1 MSEGEDR
8 AAPVLGG
15 RLAWTALI
23 LVGATQ
29 ALSMIDRQIL
39 SILLPRIKAD
49 LHVQDAEMGLLY
61 GTVFAFF
68 YAVFS
73 LPLGRLADG
82 WVRRKLLAFAILGW
96 SAATALAGFANGFGM
111 LMVSRLGV
119 GVGEASV
126 QPAGMSLL
134 TDRFPRHQRG
144 LISAGFAAALAIGL
158 GAALPIGGMTADAWD
173 KAWPVLGSG
182 PLGLRGWQAAFIV
195 AAIPGIILSFFLWRM
210 PEPVRGASDGIV
222 VPKDP
227 NPFGAAFATLGSVLP
242 VSCWIGFIR
251 MRASIGVWLVNLVA
265 LAAIVG
271 IVVFMAHWTNGLR
284 PVNPVAVLMFGHGFT
299 GNELQWGVSGLGAY
313 VLLNW
318 MQSLKLAN
326 PPTYAVICKSPAL
339 WCVIGV
345 GAFQSV
351 VNYGIM
357 GFTPTFLITHFHQSA
372 TKVSV
377 QFGVMTGVLGFIGPL
392 VAGPIAD
399 WANKKIPSGRLWV
412 TLVALGVSPF
422 IAFFVYRAAT
432 PEAFYIAFV
441 PFSLIL
447 TMWTPAIYATYL
459 DLVLPRMRGVVM
471 SFYIIS
477 MTIVGLGFGPY
488 TVGMVSDLNGH
499 DLGAAILSVYWIGPL
514 IVLLILLGIW
524 RLPKDEATM
533 LARARAAGEPV

>member
-1 MSEGEDR
+1 VIDGEDR
-8 AAPVLGG
+8 APPVLGG

-29 ALSMIDRQIL
+29 ALSMVDRQIL
-39 SILLPRIKAD
+39 SILLPKIKAD

-82 WVRRKLLAFAILGW
+82 WVRRKLLSLAILGW
-96 SAATALAGFANGFGM
+96 SAATALAGFANGFGL
-111 LMVSRLGV
+111 LMISRLGV
-119 GVGEASV
+119 GIGEASV

-144 LISAGFAAALAIGL
+144 LISAGFAAALALGL
-158 GAALPIGGMTADAWD
+158 GGASMIGGPTAEAWD
-173 KAWPVLGSG
+173 KAWAAGAA
-182 PLGLRGWQAAFIV
+182 PLGFRGWQVAFIV
-195 AAIPGIILSFFLWRM
+195 VAIPGILLSWLLWRM

-222 VPKDP
+222 VAEDP
-227 NPFGAAFATLGSVLP
+227 APFGAALGTLGSVLP
-242 VSCWIGFIR
+242 VTCWIGFAR
-251 MRASIGVWLVNLVA
+251 LRASIGIWLVNFAA
-265 LAAIVG
+265 LAAIVA
-271 IVVFMAHWTNGLR
+271 IVVFMANWTNGLR
-284 PVNPVAVLMFGHGFT
+284 PVNPIAIAVLGHGFT

-345 GAFQSV
+345 GAFQSI
-351 VNYGIM
+351 VNYGVM
-357 GFTPTFLITHFHQSA
+357 GFTPSFLITHFHQNA
-372 TKVSV
+372 GQVGF
-377 QFGVMTGVLGFIGPL
+377 QFGLMSALLGFIGPL
-392 VAGPIAD
+392 VAGPVAD
-399 WANKKIPSGRLWV
+399 WANKKVRGGRLWV

-471 SFYIIS
+471 SFYILS

-524 RLPKDEATM
+524 RLPRDEASM

>member
-1 MSEGEDR
+1 VSDGEDR
-8 AAPVLGG
+8 APPALGG

-23 LVGATQ
+23 LVGLTQ
-29 ALSMIDRQIL
+29 ALSMVDRQIL
-39 SILLPRIKAD
+39 SILLPKIKAD

-82 WVRRKLLAFAILGW
+82 WVRRKLLSVAILGW

-111 LMVSRLGV
+111 LMASRLGV
-119 GVGEASV
+119 GIGEASV
-126 QPAGMSLL
+126 QPAGLSLL

-144 LISAGFAAALAIGL
+144 LISAGFAAALALGL
-158 GAALPIGGMTADAWD
+158 GAASMIGGPTAEAWD
-173 KAWPVLGSG
+173 KHWPAGTA
-182 PLGLRGWQAAFIV
+182 PLGLHGWQAAFIV
-195 AAIPGIILSFFLWRM
+195 VAIPGIILSWFLWRM
-210 PEPVRGASDGIV
+210 PEPERGASDGIV
-222 VPKDP
+222 VPRDP
-227 NPFGAAFATLGSVLP
+227 NPFGAALATLGSVLP
-242 VSCWIGFIR
+242 VTCWIGFAR
-251 MRASIGVWLVNLVA
+251 LRASIGIWLVNLVA
-265 LAAIVG
+265 LVAIVA
-271 IVVFMAHWTNGLR
+271 IVIFMANWTNGLR
-284 PVNPVAVLMFGHGFT
+284 PVNPVAIAILGHGFT

-345 GAFQSV
+345 GAFQSI
-351 VNYGIM
+351 VNYGVM
-357 GFTPTFLITHFHQSA
+357 GFTPSFLITHFHQNA
-372 TKVSV
+372 TQVGV
-377 QFGVMTGVLGFIGPL
+377 QFGGVSAALGIIGPL
-392 VAGPIAD
+392 IAGPVAD
-399 WANKKIPSGRLWV
+399 WTNKKIPGGRLWV

-422 IAFFVYRAAT
+422 IAFAVYRAPT

-441 PFSLIL
+441 PYSLIL

-499 DLGAAILSVYWIGPL
+499 DLGNAILSLYWIGPL
-514 IVLLILLGIW
+514 IVLLILIGIW
-524 RLPKDEATM
+524 RLPKDEASM